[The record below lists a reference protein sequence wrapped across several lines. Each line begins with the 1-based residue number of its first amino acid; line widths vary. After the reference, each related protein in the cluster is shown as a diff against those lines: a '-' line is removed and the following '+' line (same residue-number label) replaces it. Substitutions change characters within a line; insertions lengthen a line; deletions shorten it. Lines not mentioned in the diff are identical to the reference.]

1 MHRTPRLLLGVS
13 MTLVIAL
20 GAWAVL
26 RSGAAAAPKSI
37 ASAESSQDSNNSP
50 NPLFGAAFW
59 KHWGDGRAELAGYDL
74 TFPRYGETRKGVA
87 VTVFVT
93 ETFSNSLRVKSDPG
107 KHPASDEFPVMKL
120 NLIQDF
126 QTGVYDYNLLTSA
139 FVTLSPVNGRP
150 AGSPTKVSFSSQEWC
165 GGAYGQVLFDHGSA
179 RLTSHSYFDG
189 EADGQRVLTVP
200 PEALAADAVLLW
212 TRGFAAPI
220 VAPGERR
227 EVACVGSLQTSRLT
241 HRPVEVGRATLG
253 RDTAATRVTVPA
265 GRFEVER
272 RTVQIAGGP
281 LWTILVERA
290 EPHRIIRW
298 ETSEGERAELLGS
311 DRLPYWTLH
320 GKTDEGLLSKLGL
333 TRRPDRTP

>member
-1 MHRTPRLLLGVS
+1 MHGTPRLLLGAS
-13 MTLVIAL
+13 MTLMLSLAAL
-20 GAWAVL
+20 ALL

-37 ASAESSQDSNNSP
+37 APAGSPQKSNNSSTP
-50 NPLFGAAFW
+50 AFGEEFW
-59 KHWGDGRAELAGYDL
+59 KHWGDGRGELAGYDL

-93 ETFSNSLRVKSDPG
+93 ETFSNSLRVKSDSG

-126 QTGVYDYNLLTSA
+126 PTGVYDYNLLTSA
-139 FVTLSPVNGRP
+139 FVALSPVNGRP

-165 GGAYGQVLFDHGSA
+165 GGAYGQLLFDHGSA

-189 EADGQRVLTVP
+189 EADSQRMLTVP
-200 PEALAADAVLLW
+200 SEAVAADAVLLW
-212 TRGFAAPI
+212 TRGLAAPI
-220 VAPGERR
+220 VSPGERR
-227 EVACVGSLQTSRLT
+227 EVPWVGSLRTSRLT
-241 HRPVEVGRATLG
+241 HRPVAVGRATLS
-253 RDTAATRVTVPA
+253 RDAAATYVTVPA

-272 RTVQIAGGP
+272 RTVQIVGGP

-311 DRLPYWTLH
+311 DRLPYWTMH

-333 TRRPDRTP
+333 TPRPNRAP